1 MSGKVFGT
9 DDEPGCAHKDRRRR
23 QDGHAEWDIQRDPV
37 TCRTVV
43 ALLEEDVPLPVATDL
58 RYDSTEPY
66 SIVMAFN
73 AGTDL
78 VIEWE
83 LGRELLASGRRRLSG
98 FGDIQIWPTE
108 IRGHELVYMSFR
120 SGWETFVVAA
130 SAVVID
136 EFLERTFEVVSL
148 GGERSFLGIESFVSQ
163 VSDEA

>member
-1 MSGKVFGT
+1 MSGKVFDT

-23 QDGHAEWDIQRDPV
+23 QDGHAEWDVQFDPV

-43 ALLEEDVPLPVATDL
+43 ALLEGEVPLPVMADL
-58 RYDSTEPY
+58 RYDSAEPY

-83 LGRELLASGRRRLSG
+83 FGRELLASGRQWLTG

-108 IRGHELVYMSFR
+108 IRGHELVYMAFR

-136 EFLERTFEVVSL
+136 EFLKRTFEVVSL
-148 GGERSFLGIESFVSQ
+148 GEERSFLGVESFVSQ
-163 VSDEA
+163 LSDEA

>member
-1 MSGKVFGT
+1 M
-9 DDEPGCAHKDRRRR
+9 
-23 QDGHAEWDIQRDPV
+23 
-37 TCRTVV
+37 
-43 ALLEEDVPLPVATDL
+43 ALLEEDVPLSVTTDF
-58 RYDSTEPY
+58 RYDSAEPY

-98 FGDIQIWPTE
+98 FGDIQIWPAE

-120 SGWETFVVAA
+120 SGWETFAVAA

-136 EFLERTFEVVSL
+136 EFLDRTFEVVPL
-148 GGERSFLGIESFVSQ
+148 GGERSFLGIECLVSQ
-163 VSDEA
+163 FSGEM

>member
-1 MSGKVFGT
+1 MSGKVFDT

-23 QDGHAEWDIQRDPV
+23 HDGHAEWDIQPDPV

-43 ALLEEDVPLPVATDL
+43 ALFEEEVPLPVMTDL
-58 RYDSTEPY
+58 RYDRAEPY
-66 SIVMAFN
+66 SIFIAFN

-78 VIEWE
+78 VVEWE
-83 LGRELLASGRRRLSG
+83 LGRELLDSGRQRLAG

-136 EFLERTFEVVSL
+136 EFLKRTFDVVSL
-148 GGERSFLGIESFVSQ
+148 GEEGSFLGAESFVSQ
-163 VSDEA
+163 FSDET